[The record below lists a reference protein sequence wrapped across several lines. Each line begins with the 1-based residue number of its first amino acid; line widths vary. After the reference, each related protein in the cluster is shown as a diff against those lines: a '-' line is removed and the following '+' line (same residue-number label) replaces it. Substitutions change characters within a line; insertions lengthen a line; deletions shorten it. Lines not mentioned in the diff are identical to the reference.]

1 MAFVFIYGLFI
12 HTLMFRI
19 IIASQSRNIGTQFQK
34 VEIGP
39 KMTKMAKSRLR
50 HSSFGVC
57 NGPRKFEVILGK
69 SSFFPVVWHGIAL

>member
-34 VEIGP
+34 VENCDLVKNG
-39 KMTKMAKSRLR
+39 TKNDK
-50 HSSFGVC
+50 
-57 NGPRKFEVILGK
+57 NGQK
-69 SSFFPVVWHGIAL
+69 